1 MIHSSKNNL
10 NMKKIFL
17 ACLLPVVMY
26 QPASIYNLTAD
37 KLGGGTIN
45 FNQYQGKRILL
56 VNISTHS
63 SQSAQLAEMEQLY
76 QQHSSDL
83 VVVAFPT
90 NNFNTEPHSGA
101 ALQSELANIS
111 FPVAAPVNVTD
122 APTRHAVYQ
131 WLASKTENGVM
142 NAKVRGDFYKF
153 LLDKQGKIVAF
164 FDSTTSVLSPVVQ
177 NVLQIHQ

>member
-1 MIHSSKNNL
+1 
-10 NMKKIFL
+10 MKKIFI
-17 ACLLPVVMY
+17 AYLLPVIMY
-26 QPASIYNLTAD
+26 QPASIYTLTAD

-56 VNISTHS
+56 VNISAHS
-63 SQSAQLAEMEQLY
+63 NQSAQLAEMEQLY
-76 QQHSSDL
+76 QQHAADL
-83 VVVAFPT
+83 IVVAFPT
-90 NNFNTEPHSGA
+90 DNFNSEPHSGT
-101 ALQSELANIS
+101 ALQSELGNIS

-122 APTRHAVYQ
+122 SLHARHAVYQ